1 MSPYQTNYAAV
12 KPGPTDLVPLSD
24 PLNRNLKILPKKG
37 MRIEF
42 SVR

>member
-1 MSPYQTNYAAV
+1 MSQYQTSYVEV
-12 KPGPTDLVPLSD
+12 KPGPTVLVPLSD
-24 PLNRNLKILPKKG
+24 PPNRNLKILPKKG

>member
-1 MSPYQTNYAAV
+1 MSQYQTSYAAE

-24 PLNRNLKILPKKG
+24 PPNWNLKILPKKG

>member
-1 MSPYQTNYAAV
+1 MSLYHTSYAAV
-12 KPGPTDLVPLSD
+12 KPGPTDLASLSD
-24 PLNRNLKILPKKG
+24 PPIRNLKILPKKG